1 VPHRVVRTALAA
13 LAGCAALAVAASCGT
28 PPELR
33 PKPGSSL
40 PRPSAMPSGSSSTVL
55 PSGAPSLPGTAPAS
69 ALPSFAEE
77 FAAPCAGY
85 PTTGQ
90 VVALVRRAGGLLPRT
105 GRVPVAKG
113 PLCAGT
119 WQYTVFAVPGKEPL
133 QVVSRGAPGNL
144 TLVAAG
150 TDVCSVQ
157 VRAGA
162 PTGVRNAAACPPPET

>member
-1 VPHRVVRTALAA
+1 VPHRVVRLALAA
-13 LAGCAALAVAASCGT
+13 LAGCAALAATASCGT

-33 PKPGSSL
+33 PKPGSPL
-40 PRPSAMPSGSSSTVL
+40 PRESATPSSTVL
-55 PSGAPSLPGTAPAS
+55 PSGPPSVPVTPPAS

-90 VVALVRRAGGLLPRT
+90 VVALVRRTGGLLPGT

-157 VRAGA
+157 VRAAA